1 MSSVIPSF
9 PEGKGIFET
18 LRTENGEIFELAR
31 HMRRAVKAAS
41 ALDIEMP
48 PEDEIREQIA
58 EELSLHQHPVG
69 RLRICIAIGNLTVSH
84 DPYEDVLEGAFLT
97 FHPYTSKLVGEQQK
111 RYPYIDRL
119 QIVKEAKSLGFDD
132 AIVFNSANHVTETGV
147 SNIAFLF
154 EDTWWTPP
162 IGAGILPGV
171 MRAIAIERCGMKVRD
186 VHISEVP
193 AAREIALL
201 GSLKIIQPVQQ
212 LGEMRLPQEAGVEL
226 QALMR
231 GKLERFSVG

>member
-41 ALDIEMP
+41 ALNIEMP
-48 PEDEIREQIA
+48 PEDEIRERIA
-58 EELSLHQHPVG
+58 EELSLHKHPVG
-69 RLRICIAIGNLTVSH
+69 RLRICIAIGKLTVSH
-84 DPYEDVLEGAFLT
+84 DSYEEALEGAFLT

-119 QIVKEAKSLGFDD
+119 QIVEEAKSLGFDD
-132 AIVFNSANHVTETGV
+132 AIVFNSANHVTETGI

-154 EDTWWTPP
+154 EDNWWTPP